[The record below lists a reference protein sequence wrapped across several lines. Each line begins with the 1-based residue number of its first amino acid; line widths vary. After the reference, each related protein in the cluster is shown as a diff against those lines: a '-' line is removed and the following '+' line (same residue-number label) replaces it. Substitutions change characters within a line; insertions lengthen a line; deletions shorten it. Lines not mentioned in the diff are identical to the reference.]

1 MLTIIGNC
9 IFQTETKENCN
20 ATETNKRLWIGGL
33 LVNKAHII
41 LNNDTGESLYA
52 VTLDDPSGFVA
63 ANAYKYRYFPYDPQD
78 TADY

>member
-1 MLTIIGNC
+1 M
-9 IFQTETKENCN
+9 
-20 ATETNKRLWIGGL
+20 
-33 LVNKAHII
+33 NKAHII

-78 TADY
+78 TADYWLEAFETLLEAEKFIADNRLEYGDFTDTRS